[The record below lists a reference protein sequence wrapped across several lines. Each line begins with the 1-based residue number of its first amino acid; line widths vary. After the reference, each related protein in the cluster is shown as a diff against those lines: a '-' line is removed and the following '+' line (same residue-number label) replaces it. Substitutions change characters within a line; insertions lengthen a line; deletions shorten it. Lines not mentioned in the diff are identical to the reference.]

1 MVSYTGSVPD
11 RCTCG
16 ATLPDDAR
24 FCHKCGKPQ
33 YDYPATEPEPEPE
46 APPPLPVAAG
56 RVEEAEVGFRNKAA
70 VRISLFTT
78 LGACVLIAFPMPP
91 VVELLWIAFVFFS
104 AGFVSAFVYSRRTR
118 RAITPRSGLRL
129 GWMTGLFS
137 FTIVAALTI
146 ASLLNLSELRE
157 QMSRDPNYR
166 AAAPLLSDPGFM
178 VAALVLGLLLL
189 FILFT
194 LLSVAGGALCA
205 KFLEKD

>member
-1 MVSYTGSVPD
+1 VPD

-16 ATLPDDAR
+16 ATLPEDAR

-33 YDYPATEPEPEPE
+33 YDYPATEPEPEQPPSLPAAVSGPT
-46 APPPLPVAAG
+46 APD
-56 RVEEAEVGFRNKAA
+56 VGFRNKSA

-78 LGACVLIAFPMPP
+78 VGACVLIGVPIPP

-104 AGFVSAFVYSRRTR
+104 AGFIATFIYSRRNQQ
-118 RAITPRSGLRL
+118 AITPRNGTRL

-137 FTIVAALTI
+137 FTIVAVLFI
-146 ASLLNLSELRE
+146 GSMLNMSAFKE
-157 QMSRDPNYR
+157 QMSHDPNLR
-166 AAAPLLSDPGFM
+166 AYMTLIGDPAVLIVSM
-178 VAALVLGLLLL
+178 VLGLLLL

-205 KFLEKD
+205 KFLEKH